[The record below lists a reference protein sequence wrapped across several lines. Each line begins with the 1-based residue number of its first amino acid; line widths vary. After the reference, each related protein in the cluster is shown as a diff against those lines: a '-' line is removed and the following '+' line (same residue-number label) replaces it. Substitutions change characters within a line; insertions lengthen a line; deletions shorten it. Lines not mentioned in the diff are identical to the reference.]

1 MRSINQLNIGLTE
14 TKYGKF
20 YYLKSDAIIGKSLE
34 IYGEWAVP
42 EIELLTSFIE
52 EGDIVIDVGAYIG
65 THTIPFAQK
74 LNGKG
79 FVIAFEPQEIIF
91 NILAKNIRTNN
102 ADNVQIFNKAVLDKN
117 TITYIETFNYNETN
131 NFGSAKI
138 ITDDIETQG
147 IIKKIEAITIDSLEL
162 NNCKLIKI
170 DVEGQEEFVLRG
182 SEKTIKSFMPIIY
195 FESNELEKTWNSICL
210 VKKWGYD
217 TFLFRFPAFNPFNIK
232 GTQDNIF
239 GYACETGILGIH
251 KSKLSTYGND
261 TLKWRK
267 LNYLFEITTL
277 DDLAFLLIE
286 TSRGHD
292 PIIPDIKYNEIRN
305 IKFLQ
310 NYIIEVVKEIEKK
323 DKLLQTIK
331 EDLKIKE
338 QHLQS
343 IYCSEGW
350 KLLTKCYKIR
360 DKIFPPNSKR
370 RELAK
375 FILFIMKK
383 LNLKFVQEIIR
394 FARMYGIKAL
404 YNRSRIAL
412 HSMKSYSSNQENYFV
427 PEQFERDYL
436 LSEISVDIIVPIY
449 NAYEDL
455 KRCVESIL
463 KHTDLKKHRLVL
475 INDCSTDERIYSF
488 LKNLENERTEENL
501 LVIHNKENLGFVKT
515 VNKGISLSNK
525 DVIILNSDTIVTA
538 RWVEKLIRAAYSRS
552 NVATVTPFSNN
563 ATICSLPIMLKDN
576 SLPLDWDIDY
586 FAKVVDRISLLKYP
600 EIPTAVGFCM
610 YIKRE
615 VIEKI
620 GMFNEEKFGKGYGE
634 ENDFCMRALNE
645 GYVNILCDNLF
656 IYHKGSQSFTEEVKR
671 KREMESLKVIN
682 QLHPFYSEMVK
693 AFIEKNPLKYYH
705 STLEEIMSLYNLL
718 KSEEKK

>member
-1 MRSINQLNIGLTE
+1 
-14 TKYGKF
+14 
-20 YYLKSDAIIGKSLE
+20 
-34 IYGEWAVP
+34 
-42 EIELLTSFIE
+42 
-52 EGDIVIDVGAYIG
+52 
-65 THTIPFAQK
+65 
-74 LNGKG
+74 
-79 FVIAFEPQEIIF
+79 
-91 NILAKNIRTNN
+91 
-102 ADNVQIFNKAVLDKN
+102 
-117 TITYIETFNYNETN
+117 
-131 NFGSAKI
+131 
-138 ITDDIETQG
+138 
-147 IIKKIEAITIDSLEL
+147 
-162 NNCKLIKI
+162 
-170 DVEGQEEFVLRG
+170 
-182 SEKTIKSFMPIIY
+182 
-195 FESNELEKTWNSICL
+195 
-210 VKKWGYD
+210 
-217 TFLFRFPAFNPFNIK
+217 
-232 GTQDNIF
+232 
-239 GYACETGILGIH
+239 
-251 KSKLSTYGND
+251 
-261 TLKWRK
+261 
-267 LNYLFEITTL
+267 
-277 DDLAFLLIE
+277 
-286 TSRGHD
+286 
-292 PIIPDIKYNEIRN
+292 
-305 IKFLQ
+305 
-310 NYIIEVVKEIEKK
+310 
-323 DKLLQTIK
+323 
-331 EDLKIKE
+331 
-338 QHLQS
+338 
-343 IYCSEGW
+343 
-350 KLLTKCYKIR
+350 
-360 DKIFPPNSKR
+360 
-370 RELAK
+370 
-375 FILFIMKK
+375 MKK